1 MLQTLL
7 RTQVLKL
14 TWLLSILIGTC
25 FVLGIDEHQDKTLL
39 IFLILSILR
48 WEGSKKRCVE
58 QKPLASIFLFG
69 KIRSEVPTGFLFHSD
84 MVFLKQRL
92 KGGFKIGSLV
102 SIPLEGVERFT
113 YIALGSLDP
122 MVRSCQHPR

>member
-1 MLQTLL
+1 M
-7 RTQVLKL
+7 RTEVLKL
-14 TWLLSILIGTC
+14 SWLLSILIGTC
-25 FVLGIDEHQDKTLL
+25 FVLGIDEPQDKTLL

-69 KIRSEVPTGFLFHSD
+69 KIRSVVPTGFLFNSD

-122 MVRSCQHPR
+122 MFRSCQHPR